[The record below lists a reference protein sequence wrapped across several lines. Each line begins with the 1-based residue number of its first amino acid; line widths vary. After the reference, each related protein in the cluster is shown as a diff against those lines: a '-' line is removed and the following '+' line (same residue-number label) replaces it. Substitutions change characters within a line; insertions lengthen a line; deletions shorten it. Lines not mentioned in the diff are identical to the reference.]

1 MAVFSLPVAYRDKA
15 PLLAALIIS
24 SIMSIGIYVGRVAYS
39 GHWAFFFLSWNL
51 FLAWIPMCSALALWY
66 LDQQKRGSNVIYLA
80 LFCCW
85 LLFFPNS
92 PYLVTD
98 LLHLTKRP
106 YVPLWYDMMLIFSY
120 AWNGLLLGFISLWIV
135 QAFVQ
140 TRFGKV
146 ASWLVVSFSLAASGF
161 GIYLGRFLR
170 WNSWDLFVDP
180 RGLAVVIL
188 DRVANPL
195 AYRQTI
201 AVTLLFSGFLTV
213 AYITITLLASVRW
226 APIDKSESISR

>member
-1 MAVFSLPVAYRDKA
+1 MAVFSLPAAYRDKA
-15 PLLAALIIS
+15 PLLAALLLS
-24 SIMSIGIYVGRVAYS
+24 SMMSIGIYAGRVAYS
-39 GHWAFFFLSWNL
+39 GHWSFFFLSWNL
-51 FLAWIPMCSALALWY
+51 FLAWIPLCSALALWH
-66 LDQQKRGSNVIYLA
+66 LNQRKRGSNLLYLA
-80 LFCCW
+80 LFLCW
-85 LLFFPNS
+85 LIFFPNS

-98 LLHLTKRP
+98 LIHLAKRQN
-106 YVPLWYDMMLIFSY
+106 VPLWYDMMLIFSY
-120 AWNGLLLGFISLWIV
+120 AWNGLILGFTSLWIV
-135 QAFVQ
+135 QEFVQ

-195 AYRQTI
+195 AYRQTL
-201 AVTLLFSGFLTV
+201 AVTLLFSVFLAV
-213 AYITITLLASVRW
+213 AYITITLLIKVRW
-226 APIDKSESISR
+226 GQIDQGESISR